1 VHPNTCQSSR
11 EAIGDSE
18 EITHQRI
25 FFFYITDL
33 DIMADLAGQVEAL
46 MPLEGV
52 DFLLNAI
59 GFNIPEERERIME
72 AGLSDYEDFR
82 YLVEKDIRDMAE
94 EFGKRTLQNGR
105 ITFGLG
111 RTKKLTGVMH
121 WIQDCHRTS
130 DVLDHNN
137 FNEQVLAE
145 AQSRALVR
153 KSDIDLVDTNTK
165 AADPGKFKDERK
177 WPEWEKAFANY
188 LSVIPGVNGV
198 PLSYIVREASEPGHD
213 IEYETFNER
222 MIARAPLVGQYYLAD
237 SRRVH
242 NLLTGYVQGEP
253 SESWIR
259 SIARYQ
265 DGRRDMF
272 ALRRHYAG
280 EGNSTRRIGDAKRI
294 QSTLHYKSE
303 RALSFNKFL
312 DSLQKM
318 FTIFEEENEPLS
330 ERAKVDELLTKVQ
343 NTSLSAAVAQLRFQL
358 NTEGVTFTVA
368 SNHLN
373 SAVSQTTDYQVA
385 RKIGATYTNEKQHG
399 GRGGGRGNGR
409 FNNRGGRGGG
419 GRGGR
424 GGGRFGGGGRGR
436 GGGANTNTNYYSPAE
451 WNKLS
456 FEERDKIRKERDK
469 KGEQGGSKRS
479 VGDLSVEQ
487 FTAMISSVQRDSA
500 TTNTTETTD
509 SGDSG
514 NNAGNAF
521 GGKEGAKRQKV
532 S

>member
-1 VHPNTCQSSR
+1 
-11 EAIGDSE
+11 
-18 EITHQRI
+18 
-25 FFFYITDL
+25 
-33 DIMADLAGQVEAL
+33 MADVAEPLV
-46 MPLEGV
+46 PLEGV
-52 DFLLNAI
+52 NFLLNAI
-59 GFNIPEERERIME
+59 GFNQVAQRDLIMA
-72 AGLSDYEDFR
+72 AGLADYEDFR

-94 EFGKRTLQNGR
+94 EFGKRTQPNGR
-105 ITFGLG
+105 IIFGLG
-111 RTKKLTGVMH
+111 RIKKLTGVMH
-121 WIQDCHRTS
+121 WIQDCHRTNE
-130 DVLDHNN
+130 VPDHNN
-137 FNEQVLAE
+137 FDEEALAD

-177 WPEWEKAFANY
+177 WPEWEKAFVNY

-198 PLSYIVREASEPGHD
+198 PLSYIVRDAAEPENGA
-213 IEYETFNER
+213 EYETFNEK
-222 MIARAPLVGQYYLAD
+222 MIARAPHTGQYFLAD

-242 NLLTGYVQGEP
+242 NLITGFLQGEQ

-259 SIARYQ
+259 NIARYQ
-265 DGRRDMF
+265 DGRRDII

-280 EGNSTRRIGDAKRI
+280 EGNSTRRISDAKRI

-303 RALSFNKFL
+303 RALPFNKFL

-343 NTSLSAAVAQLRFQL
+343 HTALAAAVAQLRFQL

-368 SNHLN
+368 ANHLN
-373 SAVSQTTDYQVA
+373 SAVSQTQDYQVA
-385 RKIGATYTNEKQHG
+385 RKISSTNTNERQQG
-399 GRGGGRGNGR
+399 GRGGRGNGR

-419 GRGGR
+419 GRGRGGR
-424 GGGRFGGGGRGR
+424 GGRGSSGDKGGKSGF
-436 GGGANTNTNYYSPAE
+436 NTSYYSPAE

-479 VGDLSVEQ
+479 IGDLSVEQ
-487 FTAMISSVQRDSA
+487 FTAIISAVKSDQATVATADS
-500 TTNTTETTD
+500 TD
-509 SGDSG
+509 TSTSG

-521 GGKEGAKRQKV
+521 GGKEGAKRAKF